1 MCRAGRTCGPA
12 RRCLGGAIVKA
23 RTLLALALAA
33 PSWVSAA
40 GFDARGLARF
50 DTGYARCEAR
60 FEHMNGAR
68 DEAYLAAYRVKADAA
83 ARARLAELRR
93 GAAYRKELR
102 AAQAEAA
109 KPAAPAASSPL
120 EHQCQAL
127 WGQVQRAR
135 SAAK

>member
-1 MCRAGRTCGPA
+1 MRRRAG
-12 RRCLGGAIVKA
+12 
-23 RTLLALALAA
+23 LALLLLAA
-33 PSWVSAA
+33 PPLAGAA

-60 FEHMNGAR
+60 FEAMKGAR
-68 DEAYLAAYRVKADAA
+68 DEAYLAVYRVKADAA
-83 ARARLAELRR
+83 GRARLAELRR

-109 KPAAPAASSPL
+109 KSVASAASAASAASSPL

-127 WGQVQRAR
+127 WAQVQRAR
-135 SAAK
+135 GTAGKP

>member
-1 MCRAGRTCGPA
+1 MNKRL
-12 RRCLGGAIVKA
+12 CLAV
-23 RTLLALALAA
+23 ALAA
-33 PSWVSAA
+33 PLVVQAA

-60 FEHMNGAR
+60 FEPMKGAR

-83 ARARLAELRR
+83 ARQRLADLRR
-93 GAAYRKELR
+93 SPAYQKERRVAA
-102 AAQAEAA
+102 AEAA
-109 KPAAPAASSPL
+109 RPAASAASSPL

-135 SAAK
+135 AAKP